1 MHETKTA
8 VERRRIVR
16 KNSRVRVRAKKQG
29 GQEKEGG
36 KGIVEEKEKG
46 TRNLLLSLMR
56 TQACR
61 ERRIEGRGE
70 QERERRGGGGASSR
84 YNFLLLLE
92 IDRSNNRERS
102 IDQPIKKEGER
113 LKF

>member
-36 KGIVEEKEKG
+36 G
-46 TRNLLLSLMR
+46 RNR
-56 TQACR
+56 
-61 ERRIEGRGE
+61 GR
-70 QERERRGGGGASSR
+70 
-84 YNFLLLLE
+84 
-92 IDRSNNRERS
+92 
-102 IDQPIKKEGER
+102 EGER
-113 LKF
+113 DKKSPPLPYAHSSV